1 MKKEEEI
8 LKTCLQFLA
17 DNPLVEKCQFADRK
31 SEIVEKSVDGE
42 LLIKLKNGEQV
53 NLALEIKGILKR
65 PLPEHLRI
73 LMQENAGKMIVFSE
87 FVNSSIG
94 HDLRRS
100 GINYVDMQGNAYV
113 HIPGSILIDVQGK
126 PRKRTIEMRQTA
138 LFQPKG
144 MQLIFVLLKNAESV
158 NYTIRK
164 LQKLA
169 GISYERTATAIQE
182 LKSKGYLQ
190 PSGKKTFRLIRKREL
205 FEKWIANYGDRLRP
219 NIFMGGYKASPD
231 GLHQLSGLLRTYLQ
245 SERYYAIGGPSA
257 TELLTNYNRA
267 VVKDLYIDPG
277 EFYKISQKIGIVPA
291 RDANIHVFSLFSSEV
306 ISEIIIEGFRIVHP
320 LLTYAETL
328 YNTGDREREAA
339 QIVYDQYLRDL
350 IQ

>member
-1 MKKEEEI
+1 M
-8 LKTCLQFLA
+8 QFLA
-17 DNPLVEKCQFADRK
+17 DNPLVKECQFADRK
-31 SEIVEKSVDGE
+31 SEIVEQSVDGE
-42 LLIKLKNGEQV
+42 LLIELENGKQV

-73 LMQENAGKMIVFSE
+73 LMQNNAGKMIVFSE

-94 HDLRRS
+94 RDLKRS

-126 PRKRTIEMRQTA
+126 PRKRTIEKRQTA

-144 MQLIFVLLKNAESV
+144 MQLVFVFLKNAESV
-158 NYTIRK
+158 NYSIRR

-169 GISYERTATAIQE
+169 GISYERTATSIHE

-190 PSGKKTFRLIRKREL
+190 QSGKKTLRLVRRREL

-219 NIFMGGYKASPD
+219 NIFIGGYKASPD
-231 GLHQLSGLLRTYLQ
+231 GLQQLSELLQTYLQ
-245 SERYYAIGGPSA
+245 SERYYAIGGASA

-267 VVKDLYIDPG
+267 AVKDIYINPG
-277 EFYKISQKIGIVPA
+277 EFYKITETIGIVPA
-291 RDANIHVFSLFSSEV
+291 RDANINVFSLFSNEV

-328 YNTGDREREAA
+328 YNADDREREAA
-339 QIVYDQYLRDL
+339 QMVYDQYLRDL

>member
-1 MKKEEEI
+1 MLI
-8 LKTCLQFLA
+8 
-17 DNPLVEKCQFADRK
+17 
-31 SEIVEKSVDGE
+31 E
-42 LLIKLKNGEQV
+42 LENGKQV
-53 NLALEIKGILKR
+53 NLALDIKGILKR

-73 LMQENAGKMIVFSE
+73 LMRENTGNMVVFSE

-113 HIPGSILIDVQGK
+113 HIPGSILIDVEGK

-144 MQLIFVLLKNAESV
+144 MQLIFVILKNTESL
-158 NYTIRK
+158 NYSIRK

-190 PSGKKTFRLIRKREL
+190 QSGEKTFRLIRKREL

-219 NIFMGGYKASPD
+219 NIFVGGYKASPD
-231 GLHQLSGLLRTYLQ
+231 GLHQLSGLLRTYLR
-245 SERYYAIGGPSA
+245 SERYYAIRGTSA

-277 EFYKISQKIGIVPA
+277 EFYKITERIGIVPA
-291 RDANIHVFSLFSSEV
+291 REANINVFSLFSNEV
-306 ISEIIIEGFRIVHP
+306 ISEITVEGFRIVHP
-320 LLTYAETL
+320 LLIYAETL
-328 YNTGDREREAA
+328 YNADDREREAA
-339 QIVYDQYLRDL
+339 QMVYDQYLRDL